1 MAINAEE
8 HVEVADRMSH
18 NVDKGRDKVKR
29 AGRNHAGAKELAGY
43 YSNGECNHGAIFNNY
58 GLGIKNLVAPW
69 PSVTSVVFRSQK
81 TRVGEF
87 LSYIFGSSQVI

>member
-18 NVDKGRDKVKR
+18 NVDKGRVKVKR

-58 GLGIKNLVAPW
+58 GLGIKNLVAPLRH
-69 PSVTSVVFRSQK
+69 VCRLRSKK
-81 TRVGEF
+81 TRVREF
-87 LSYIFGSSQVI
+87 LSYIFGSSQPK